1 MYAADIPSSRRMAQ
15 VACAFVWCL
24 LSGGPIFG
32 FAALKP
38 VLIREHIYESA
49 CDVSGDVGLAKY
61 ALDPSMF
68 SLLTSS
74 VLSAKDDTVAKCTPQ
89 DLKLNMM
96 FTVAAVATNASALL
110 IGRLLDVYGPRFCA
124 LVGAACLY
132 FACFVFIYG
141 DAILSH
147 PWLWFVDPY
156 LVGYAAMALGG
167 PFAFISSFQLSNS
180 FPRSS
185 GTILAL
191 LTGAFDASLA
201 VFLLYK
207 LAYNY
212 SGGAWKLEAF
222 FKVYLIVPIF
232 ITLAQIFVMEKDSYK
247 SDSEN
252 TLCVDDFHD
261 EEQPHTS
268 VPAETSPLLE
278 LLLQNH
284 PRPFARRDSI
294 GDALKQ
300 PYAEEGE
307 ELLIKHSGGVF
318 GILHGYSARF
328 QLRTPWFFLMCLF
341 ATVQMMR
348 LNYFVATVGS
358 QYTYL
363 LGLVASAESLTKF
376 FDVALPMGGV
386 VSVPFVG
393 LFLDNCSTVVVL
405 AGLLSISLTIGVFG
419 LFGNYYAGIV
429 NVSLFVVYR
438 PLFYTTVSDYCA
450 KVFGFDTFGT
460 LYGTM
465 ICISGICNFFQSV
478 LDKITHT
485 LFKMNPAPV
494 NLALLAATVV
504 IGVVTV
510 SFVHREARLYNAK
523 RASRGV

>member
-32 FAALKP
+32 FAALKT
-38 VLIREHIYESA
+38 VLVREHVYEDM
-49 CDVSGDVGLAKY
+49 CDVSGNVGMAKY
-61 ALDPSMF
+61 ALDPAFF
-68 SLLTSS
+68 STVTTS
-74 VLSAKDDTVAKCTPQ
+74 VLAAKDDAVAKCTPQ

-110 IGRLLDVYGPRFCA
+110 IGRLLDVHGPRFCA

-132 FACFVFIYG
+132 FACFVFIYA
-141 DAILSH
+141 DAILGH

-207 LAYNY
+207 LAYNF
-212 SGGAWKLEAF
+212 SEGAWTLDTF

-232 ITLAQIFVMEKDSYK
+232 ISFAQIFVMEKDSYK

-252 TLCVDDFHD
+252 TLCVDDFQ
-261 EEQPHTS
+261 EELPQTS

-278 LLLQNH
+278 LLLQGQ
-284 PRPFARRDSI
+284 PRTFARRDSI

-328 QLRTPWFFLMCLF
+328 QLRTPWFFLMCFF
-341 ATVQMMR
+341 ATILMLR

-363 LGLVASAESLTKF
+363 LGLVASAESLTRF

-386 VSVPFVG
+386 ISVPFVG
-393 LFLDNCSTVVVL
+393 LFLDHCSTVVVL
-405 AGLLSISLTIGVFG
+405 AGLLLISLTIGLFG
-419 LFGNYYAGIV
+419 LVGNYYAGIV

-438 PLFYTTVSDYCA
+438 PLFYTAVSDYCA

-460 LYGTM
+460 LYGTI

-485 LFKMNPAPV
+485 LFHMNPLPV
-494 NLALLAATVV
+494 NLALVAATAV
-504 IGVVTV
+504 IGVAIV
-510 SFVHREARLYNAK
+510 SFVHREAHLYNAK
-523 RASRGV
+523 RASRGA